1 MTDAWRYVY
10 GMAVLSLVTRVRALL
25 LLLAFSVGLLG
36 YGVAGFAVAAQKTTA
51 TLVSANAIL
60 SCPDGNRCGGGD
72 MAAGSDC
79 AIVFCWNVPA
89 LPSQNAPVVFLSR
102 VVFVQR
108 VPNLGRGISPSP
120 DPGPP
125 RSSPYA

>member
-1 MTDAWRYVY
+1 M
-10 GMAVLSLVTRVRALL
+10 GVLGLLMRMRALL

-36 YGVAGFAVAAQKTTA
+36 YGFAGFATAGQRATA
-51 TLVSANAIL
+51 TFVGANATLI
-60 SCPDGNRCGGGD
+60 CTDNNRCGGGG

-89 LPSQNAPVVFLSR
+89 LPSQNAQVVFLSR
-102 VVFVQR
+102 VVFTQR
-108 VPNLGRGISPSP
+108 ALNIGHGISLSP

-125 RSSPYA
+125 RSPPYA